1 MFSYRGDDE
10 HGRMSYDGDWKN
22 KAAHGYGVMRW
33 QNGDRSD
40 QPFTQNKALGN
51 LIRHS
56 FSIWKKIESM
66 ISIDDISIQIDI
78 STYPTLMLIL
88 LFPTGTK
95 ATGLKD

>member
-1 MFSYRGDDE
+1 M
-10 HGRMSYDGDWKN
+10 
-22 KAAHGYGVMRW
+22 
-33 QNGDRSD
+33 
-40 QPFTQNKALGN
+40 
-51 LIRHS
+51 RHS
-56 FSIWKKIESM
+56 FLIWKKIESM

>member
-1 MFSYRGDDE
+1 MAEWRQVRPTFHSTLYESITPELD
-10 HGRMSYDGDWKN
+10 
-22 KAAHGYGVMRW
+22 
-33 QNGDRSD
+33 
-40 QPFTQNKALGN
+40 N
-51 LIRHS
+51 LMRHS
-56 FSIWKKIESM
+56 FLIWKKIESM

>member
-1 MFSYRGDDE
+1 MAEWRQVRPTFPSTLYE
-10 HGRMSYDGDWKN
+10 STT
-22 KAAHGYGVMRW
+22 
-33 QNGDRSD
+33 
-40 QPFTQNKALGN
+40 PELGN
-51 LIRHS
+51 LMRHS
-56 FSIWKKIESM
+56 FLIWKKIESM

>member
-1 MFSYRGDDE
+1 MAEWRQVRPTFPSTLYE
-10 HGRMSYDGDWKN
+10 LTIPEL
-22 KAAHGYGVMRW
+22 V
-33 QNGDRSD
+33 
-40 QPFTQNKALGN
+40 N
-51 LIRHS
+51 LMRHS
-56 FSIWKKIESM
+56 FLIWKKIESM

>member
-1 MFSYRGDDE
+1 MAEWRQVRPTFPSTLYESTIPELD
-10 HGRMSYDGDWKN
+10 
-22 KAAHGYGVMRW
+22 
-33 QNGDRSD
+33 
-40 QPFTQNKALGN
+40 N